1 MTYTYMRIA
10 IVTETPTVVG
20 ANAAT
25 HTNIKKLKVYL
36 SNEKPN
42 RQYTKKIHK

>member
-1 MTYTYMRIA
+1 MQTVIA
-10 IVTETPTVVG
+10 TGTLIAVG

-36 SNEKPN
+36 SNEKPT
-42 RQYTKKIHK
+42 RQYIKKIHK

>member
-1 MTYTYMRIA
+1 MTYTYMQTVIA
-10 IVTETPTVVG
+10 MGTPTVAD